1 MPTPSKKFRAAL
13 AGQTLP
19 VLALVASITTLGAP
33 VAFYVVSVSELER
46 QGDVFAHDLAATLRV
61 EAQSRPTLWRY
72 DSSKILEHLRAFR
85 LHDQLREI
93 RVYDARERLIAER
106 ESIQDASAQVW
117 TRAPVASERA
127 EANGSVWVSMS
138 LDGARASA
146 LRLLAPF
153 MLLGLFLSWLLF
165 VLPRR
170 ALQHAER
177 ETDDAFRRLR
187 NSEKKLSELNESLED
202 KVQAQVKELQRAYD
216 ELRTQESHL
225 RRLAAEATSAQV
237 EERRAIGRDLHD
249 AAGQVL
255 TAIRLNLQRLAN
267 KRDDPAKV
275 QELTEVTLKQVDG
288 VMEEVRR
295 TLAALGPAVVS
306 ELGLRRALA
315 RHCEDVASW
324 APFALVREIT
334 LAESADEQGEL
345 PPVPAAVETA
355 CYRIAQE
362 ALTNV
367 ARHADASTARVSL
380 CQDAAGITLRVRDD
394 GAGFTEA
401 ESETGMGLRSMRERA
416 ELLGGRVKIESAD
429 GGTTVEAH
437 FPLGWTGDPSDAQ

>member
-13 AGQTLP
+13 VGRTLP
-19 VLALVASITTLGAP
+19 LLALVASITALGAP

-46 QGDVFAHDLAATLRV
+46 QGNVFAHDLAATLRV
-61 EAQSRPTLWRY
+61 EAQARPALWRY

-85 LHDQLREI
+85 LHDQLLEI
-93 RVYDARERLIAER
+93 RVYDAEERLIAER
-106 ESIQDASAQVW
+106 ESMVEAGARLW
-117 TRAPVASERA
+117 TKAAVASDRD
-127 EANGSVWVSMS
+127 EAIGHVWVSMS
-138 LDGARASA
+138 LDRARTSA

-170 ALQHAER
+170 ALHHAER
-177 ETDDAFRRLR
+177 ETDDAFKRLR
-187 NSEKKLSELNESLED
+187 TSEKKLSELNESLED
-202 KVQAQVKELQRAYD
+202 QVESQVEELQRAYD
-216 ELRTQESHL
+216 ELRSQESRL
-225 RRLAAEATSAQV
+225 RKLAAEATSAQV

-275 QELTEVTLKQVDG
+275 EELTQVTLKQVDG

-306 ELGLRRALA
+306 ELGLRRALS

-324 APFALVREIT
+324 APFDLVSTIPE
-334 LAESADEQGEL
+334 GEDRL
-345 PPVPAAVETA
+345 QAVPAAVETA

-367 ARHADASTARVSL
+367 ARHAEAST
-380 CQDAAGITLRVRDD
+380 
-394 GAGFTEA
+394 
-401 ESETGMGLRSMRERA
+401 
-416 ELLGGRVKIESAD
+416 
-429 GGTTVEAH
+429 VEV
-437 FPLGWTGDPSDAQ
+437 

>member
-19 VLALVASITTLGAP
+19 VLALVASITMLGAP

-46 QGDVFAHDLAATLRV
+46 QGNVFAHDLAATLRV
-61 EAQSRPTLWRY
+61 EAQARPALWRY

-85 LHDQLREI
+85 LHDQLLEI

-106 ESIQDASAQVW
+106 ESIHEASAQVW
-117 TRAPVASERA
+117 TWAPVASERE

-138 LDGARASA
+138 LDRARSSA

-153 MLLGLFLSWLLF
+153 MVLGFFLSWLLF

-187 NSEKKLSELNESLED
+187 TSEKKLSELNESLED
-202 KVQAQVKELQRAYD
+202 QVEVQVEELQRAYD
-216 ELRTQESHL
+216 ELRNQESYL
-225 RRLAAEATSAQV
+225 RKLAAEATSAQV

-267 KRDDPAKV
+267 KRDDPEKV
-275 QELTEVTLKQVDG
+275 QELTQVTLKQVDG

-306 ELGLRRALA
+306 EIGLRRALA

-324 APFALVREIT
+324 APFALVSEIS
-334 LAESADEQGEL
+334 EGEREL

-367 ARHADASTARVSL
+367 ARHAKASVARVSL
-380 CQDAAGITLRVRDD
+380 HQDDAGITLRVRDD
-394 GAGFTEA
+394 GDGFTEA

-416 ELLGGRVKIESAD
+416 ELLGGGVKIESAD
-429 GGTTVEAH
+429 GGTTIEAH
-437 FPLGWTGDPSDAQ
+437 FPLG

>member
-19 VLALVASITTLGAP
+19 VLALVASLTMLGAP

-61 EAQSRPTLWRY
+61 EAQARPTLWRY

-85 LHDQLREI
+85 LHDQLLEI
-93 RVYDARERLIAER
+93 RVYDARERLIAGR
-106 ESIQDASAQVW
+106 ESVHEASAQVW
-117 TRAPVASERA
+117 TRAPVASERD
-127 EANGSVWVSMS
+127 ESGGSVWVSMS
-138 LDGARASA
+138 LDGARSSA

-153 MLLGLFLSWLLF
+153 AFLGLLLSWLLF

-170 ALQHAER
+170 ALQHAEQ
-177 ETDDAFRRLR
+177 ETDGAFRRLR
-187 NSEKKLSELNESLED
+187 TSEKKLSELNESLED
-202 KVQAQVKELQRAYD
+202 KVEAQVNELQRAYD

-225 RRLAAEATSAQV
+225 RKLATEATSAQV

-267 KRDDPAKV
+267 KRNDPAKV
-275 QELTEVTLKQVDG
+275 QELTDVTLKQVDG

-324 APFALVREIT
+324 APFALVSNI
-334 LAESADEQGEL
+334 SVGEGDL
-345 PPVPAAVETA
+345 LPVPAAVETA

-367 ARHADASTARVSL
+367 ARHAEASTARVSL
-380 CQDAAGITLRVRDD
+380 HQDDAGLTLNVADD
-394 GAGFTEA
+394 GSGFTEA
-401 ESETGMGLRSMRERA
+401 DDESGMGLRSMQERA
-416 ELLGGRVKIESAD
+416 QLLGGRVKITSTR
-429 GGTTVEAH
+429 GGTTIEAH
-437 FPLGWTGDPSDAQ
+437 FPLS

>member
-1 MPTPSKKFRAAL
+1 MSTPSKKFRAAL
-13 AGQTLP
+13 ASRTLP
-19 VLALVASITTLGAP
+19 LLALVASITALGAP

-61 EAQSRPTLWRY
+61 EAQARPELWRY

-85 LHDQLREI
+85 LHDQLLEI
-93 RVYDARERLIAER
+93 RVYDSSERLIAER
-106 ESIQDASAQVW
+106 ESLALASARVW
-117 TRAPVASERA
+117 TKASLMPDGAVAS
-127 EANGSVWVSMS
+127 GQVWVSMS
-138 LDGARASA
+138 LDRARSSA

-153 MLLGLFLSWLLF
+153 MLLGFFLSWLLF

-170 ALQHAER
+170 ALHHAEQ
-177 ETDDAFRRLR
+177 ETDDAFRQLR
-187 NSEKKLSELNESLED
+187 GSKKELSELNESLEG
-202 KVQAQVKELQRAYD
+202 KVQAQVEELQRAYD
-216 ELRTQESHL
+216 ELRSQESHL
-225 RRLAAEATSAQV
+225 RKLAAEATSAQV

-275 QELTEVTLKQVDG
+275 AELTAMALKQVDG

-315 RHCEDVASW
+315 RHLEDVASW
-324 APFALVREIT
+324 APFKLVSLFSE
-334 LAESADEQGEL
+334 EKGDDGS
-345 PPVPAAVETA
+345 VPAAVETA

-367 ARHADASTARVSL
+367 ARHAQASTVEVEFH
-380 CQDAAGITLRVRDD
+380 QDAAGLTLRVADD
-394 GAGFTEA
+394 GGGFDPAT
-401 ESETGMGLRSMRERA
+401 SSTGMGLRSMAERA
-416 ELLGGRVKIESAD
+416 ELLGGTVKITPSPE
-429 GGTTVEAH
+429 GTTIEAH
-437 FPLGWTGDPSDAQ
+437 FPLGWSGAEPVLLNPLS